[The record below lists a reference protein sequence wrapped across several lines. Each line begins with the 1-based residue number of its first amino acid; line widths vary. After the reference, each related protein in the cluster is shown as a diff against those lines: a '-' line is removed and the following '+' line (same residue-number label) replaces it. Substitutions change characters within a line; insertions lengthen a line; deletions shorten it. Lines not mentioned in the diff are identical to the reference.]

1 MYKYE
6 YNVDMAV
13 FLEEAKDVLYMH
25 WEELALNKD
34 KIYLKPDVNKYVSM
48 QQSGLLYNIIVYK
61 DEKIIG
67 YSVIFMSPHI
77 HYQDNIYAN
86 VDIIYVHPEYRH
98 STVGARLLVATEQ
111 LAKDNGASVILHHAK
126 PYVPMIIK
134 PLEKLNYQLYELMY
148 GKYIGE

>member
-6 YNVDMAV
+6 YNVDAAI
-13 FLEEAKDVLYMH
+13 FLEQTKDLLYMH
-25 WEELALNKD
+25 WEELALNKT
-34 KIYLKPDVNKYVSM
+34 KIYLNPDVEKYVAL
-48 QQSGLLYNIIVYK
+48 QQTNCMFNIVVYK
-61 DEKIIG
+61 DDVVVG
-67 YSVIFMSPHI
+67 YSVIFLTPHM
-77 HYQDNIYAN
+77 HYQDHKYAN
-86 VDIIYVHPEYRH
+86 VDVMYVHPEYRQ
-98 STVGARLLVATEQ
+98 STIGARLLVATEQ